1 MQAQNTATHTRA
13 HWEQAKKP
21 FVISFEDDKNFNEPL
36 SLGVYAQLNDATQ
49 EECTALSGVVFI
61 KKGREYGCAD
71 RNASTT
77 DSTALVYACFPYH
90 KGLKVQ
96 DTLQMKA
103 PFEDQLFATES
114 ERNFTNA
121 TNVKMKMQSS
131 MAKLRIKWKV
141 MMYVIYL
148 TVCKYLETK
157 SIPKECINL
166 IKDYGFQKL

>member
-1 MQAQNTATHTRA
+1 MQAQNTASQTRA

-49 EECTALSGVVFI
+49 EECTALGGVVFV
-61 KKGREYGCAD
+61 KKGREYSCAD

-77 DSTALVYACFPYH
+77 DTTALIYACFPYH
-90 KGLKVQ
+90 KGLTAQ

-103 PFEDQLFATES
+103 PFGDQLFATES
-114 ERNFTNA
+114 NRSFTSV

-131 MAKLRIKWKV
+131 MAKLRIKMESDDVRDMLK
-141 MMYVIYL
+141 
-148 TVCKYLETK
+148 VCKSWETR
-157 SIPKECINL
+157 SIPKECINH
-166 IKDYGFQKL
+166 IKDYGFQRL